1 MDALTCS
8 LAALLLA
15 TAVGPGHQLP
25 VVVQDDALLLNRAP
39 AQVQQYTDQI
49 AAEGA
54 SDVRLTASWSGLAP
68 SPTATKKPAAPF
80 DASDSKTYPVDG
92 FRRLDTAVKAAAASG
107 LDVEL
112 DLAFWAPR
120 WAVPKASDRND
131 RERYMPKPAE
141 FGLFAR
147 ALARRYSGTFPDP
160 DQPGRMLPA
169 VRLWVPWNEPNQPAF
184 LSPQRDVCHVNAPAV
199 SPDEYAALV
208 RELRVTLDEA
218 PGDQQLVLGETAAYD
233 TPRPTAASTVEFVDG
248 LPQDVVCASDIWAQH
263 AYVGTEGIGPVADL
277 AGDPGKAGSAQLLTA
292 LEHALDLRGCS
303 REKRIWI
310 TETGVGG
317 PKPGGPRPTSAAA
330 LRGQCRAL
338 NAALQAWYRAPR
350 VDAAF
355 QYTFREDNTYPVGL
369 VNTGLTETY
378 PTYDLLRAWSDRAF
392 PTDRP
397 PPLPTQC

>member
-141 FGLFAR
+141 SGLFAQAR
-147 ALARRYSGTFPDP
+147 ARRYSGAVPR
-160 DQPGRMLPA
+160 QPEPVGRAA
-169 VRLWVPWNEPNQPAF
+169 VRPAPRGEGPAGRARRETGPRHGG
-184 LSPQRDVCHVNAPAV
+184 LGPGLGDRSGLRPGHRVLDRCDRGLPSPCALRRQRD
-199 SPDEYAALV
+199 
-208 RELRVTLDEA
+208 
-218 PGDQQLVLGETAAYD
+218 
-233 TPRPTAASTVEFVDG
+233 
-248 LPQDVVCASDIWAQH
+248 LPH
-263 AYVGTEGIGPVADL
+263 E
-277 AGDPGKAGSAQLLTA
+277 
-292 LEHALDLRGCS
+292 
-303 REKRIWI
+303 
-310 TETGVGG
+310 
-317 PKPGGPRPTSAAA
+317 
-330 LRGQCRAL
+330 
-338 NAALQAWYRAPR
+338 
-350 VDAAF
+350 
-355 QYTFREDNTYPVGL
+355 
-369 VNTGLTETY
+369 
-378 PTYDLLRAWSDRAF
+378 
-392 PTDRP
+392 RP
-397 PPLPTQC
+397 PADGSFAPSVAIPVSK